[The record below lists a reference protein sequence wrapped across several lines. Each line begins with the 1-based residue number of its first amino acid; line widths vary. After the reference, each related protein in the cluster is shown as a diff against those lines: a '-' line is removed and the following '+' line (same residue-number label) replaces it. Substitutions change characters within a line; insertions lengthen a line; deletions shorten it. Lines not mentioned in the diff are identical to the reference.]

1 MSSKVKFIS
10 RARKKKLLDQLSR
23 VEEGTP
29 EAKAIREQLGAHAP
43 LDPIEEAKK
52 KKAIEDARKKL
63 EEENRKAIEAAKAQ
77 RIKEMEALAAEAEK
91 QRKAQAA
98 AKKKAEAAKKRR
110 EAAAKKKAAEKKTSK

>member
-10 RARKKKLLDQLSR
+10 RARKAKLLEQLSQ

-52 KKAIEDARKKL
+52 KSEAEA
-63 EEENRKAIEAAKAQ
+63 AAKAAQ
-77 RIKEMEALAAEAEK
+77 DAARKAQKEAEAKAEAEAK
-91 QRKAQAA
+91 RKADEAKKKAA
-98 AKKKAEAAKKRR
+98 AKKKAGV
-110 EAAAKKKAAEKKTSK
+110 AKKKATSSEE